1 MLSVELNKLAAILDH
16 AGVAPNISYQAK
28 HWSKTIE
35 QAIWEH
41 TVRRVWWK
49 IYIY

>member
-1 MLSVELNKLAAILDH
+1 MLSVQLTNLATILDH
-16 AGVAPNISYQAK
+16 AGVAPNVSSQAK

-41 TVRRVWWK
+41 TVRHVW
-49 IYIY
+49 